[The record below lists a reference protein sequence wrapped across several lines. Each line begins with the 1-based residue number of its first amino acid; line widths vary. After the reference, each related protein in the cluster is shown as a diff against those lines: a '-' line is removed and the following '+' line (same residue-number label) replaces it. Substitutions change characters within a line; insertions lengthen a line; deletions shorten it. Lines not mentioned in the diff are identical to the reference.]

1 MFPRNLRGWSP
12 DSKEDGSNVIQN
24 HIVHLCHGKM
34 GEQCQTH
41 LLPRQIYSNPMCHYH
56 GQSYIQKKRRKKQ
69 HIETDWNP
77 PSPQKK
83 RRNQHTIYMAKK
95 QTYWTH
101 LNPTAPTTFSF
112 LGGSVDHRWSAN
124 FHDVKPR
131 RDPAPERAC
140 RMTAAATRHKGELAN
155 SDTPSFAAQTQR
167 IGKNSWLKKYYT
179 RVFEFFSS
187 LKWVWE
193 WFYGNTSTC
202 SWTKVA
208 QPIGV
213 KLA

>member
-1 MFPRNLRGWSP
+1 
-12 DSKEDGSNVIQN
+12 
-24 HIVHLCHGKM
+24 
-34 GEQCQTH
+34 
-41 LLPRQIYSNPMCHYH
+41 
-56 GQSYIQKKRRKKQ
+56 
-69 HIETDWNP
+69 
-77 PSPQKK
+77 
-83 RRNQHTIYMAKK
+83 MAKK

-101 LNPTAPTTFSF
+101 LNPTAPTTFS
-112 LGGSVDHRWSAN
+112 LLEGSVDHRWSAN

-167 IGKNSWLKKYYT
+167 IGKDSWLKNVTQCYT
-179 RVFEFFSS
+179 LFFEFFSS

-213 KLA
+213 KLAYNCVKPTLHRNFGARNDMKWCRKALSCVNRRDAWLSR